1 MDFKKILYRGFSTRT
16 SMKTRGKTFSTRD
29 IDTVKQDLLNH
40 IYTIPGERVMLPDFG
55 TRIPMLAFEPI
66 DDKTIEIIR
75 EDLYKVFNYDPR
87 VEVLAVTVLAL
98 PDNNTVLALADL
110 LYIEFE
116 VKETLRLEFKVGS

>member
-1 MDFKKILYRGFSTRT
+1 MDFKKILYRGFSTQT